1 MKALKI
7 KGGKKLLGEVS
18 ISGSK
23 NASLPILISSILIK
37 NSFQIKNIPKVRD
50 VFTLIEL
57 LKFLGIQLKFDEK
70 NRKVIFNKKKKLK
83 IFAPYSIMKTMRAGI
98 LVLGPLLAKL
108 KKAKVSLPGGCAIGA
123 RPVDLH
129 IFALRKLG
137 AKISIKDGYIYA
149 SAKKL
154 SGAFI
159 KFPKISVG
167 ATETAIFASVL
178 ASGKTRI
185 VNAAIEPEI
194 VDLIN
199 FLKVCGAKIK
209 YSKQRIIE
217 IVGVKDLNGK
227 SYRVIP
233 DRIEAITY
241 AVAALI
247 TKGKLKINNVKI
259 NELQNVLS
267 FLRKIGATVISKN
280 NHFIVYAKKKLKKFS
295 FSTKPYPGLP
305 TDIQAQLMA
314 LATSIK
320 GKCQITENIFENR
333 FLHVSELS
341 RMGADIKIIKNTS
354 IVNGG
359 KILKGA
365 EVMATDLRASV
376 ALILAALSAQ
386 GTSTVSRIY
395 HLERGYEEIQY
406 KLKKCGAIIKS
417 CNVK

>member
-23 NASLPILISSILIK
+23 NASLPILISSIFLK

-50 VFTLIEL
+50 VYTLIEL
-57 LKFLGIQLKFDEK
+57 LKFLGVQLEFDEK
-70 NRKVIFNKKKKLK
+70 NRKVFINKKKKLK

-98 LVLGPLLAKL
+98 LVLGPLLTKL

-137 AKISIKDGYIYA
+137 AKILIKDGYIYA

-154 SGAFI
+154 SGAVI
-159 KFPKISVG
+159 KFSKISVG
-167 ATETAIFASVL
+167 ATETAIFGSVL
-178 ASGKTRI
+178 ASGKTKI
-185 VNAAIEPEI
+185 INAAVEPEI
-194 VDLIN
+194 IDLIN

-217 IVGVKDLNGK
+217 IVGVKDLIGNNYK
-227 SYRVIP
+227 VIP

-259 NELQNVLS
+259 NELQNVL
-267 FLRKIGATVISKN
+267 FFFKKIGATIINKGN
-280 NHFIVYAKKKLKKFS
+280 YFIIYARKKLKNFS
-295 FSTKPYPGLP
+295 FSTKPYPGIP

-354 IVNGG
+354 IINGG

-376 ALILAALSAQ
+376 ALILAALSAK
-386 GTSTVSRIY
+386 GTSTISRIY
-395 HLERGYEEIQY
+395 HLERGYEDIQS
-406 KLKKCGAIIKS
+406 KLKKCGAIIKG

>member
-1 MKALKI
+1 
-7 KGGKKLLGEVS
+7 
-18 ISGSK
+18 
-23 NASLPILISSILIK
+23 
-37 NSFQIKNIPKVRD
+37 
-50 VFTLIEL
+50 
-57 LKFLGIQLKFDEK
+57 
-70 NRKVIFNKKKKLK
+70 
-83 IFAPYSIMKTMRAGI
+83 MKTMRAGI

-154 SGAFI
+154 SGAVI

-194 VDLIN
+194 IDLIN

-247 TKGKLKINNVKI
+247 TKGKLKINNV
-259 NELQNVLS
+259 QN
-267 FLRKIGATVISKN
+267 K
-280 NHFIVYAKKKLKKFS
+280 
-295 FSTKPYPGLP
+295 
-305 TDIQAQLMA
+305 
-314 LATSIK
+314 
-320 GKCQITENIFENR
+320 
-333 FLHVSELS
+333 
-341 RMGADIKIIKNTS
+341 
-354 IVNGG
+354 
-359 KILKGA
+359 
-365 EVMATDLRASV
+365 
-376 ALILAALSAQ
+376 
-386 GTSTVSRIY
+386 
-395 HLERGYEEIQY
+395 
-406 KLKKCGAIIKS
+406 
-417 CNVK
+417 